1 MADKSELPT
10 VYIGDKFTIDGTEVA
25 VSNALGIENMG
36 GDVVGVVVKVL
47 SDDVHIDP
55 SAMSHRTRIVAGDD
69 MYPTGRVS
77 AAIDYLK
84 DVYAYTKAQHYEEYG
99 GSLSDRMDNEVLD
112 VIDEVLDRLGV
123 PSVETEEVRPWG
135 TNTVA
140 FLTEV
145 PPSSFTLDRVNR
157 ADEVVLH
164 LDGMSFVTGGN
175 EVEWVGADCIDNLLI
190 NVTTHV
196 TRVWPIDDPD
206 HLGTPL
212 DEGDMY
218 TVSTVEWD
226 MVYND
231 GAYVDAD
238 RVVTVNNVRLGE
250 GVTDDLMSRAEY
262 EVRVNH
268 ESNYTDLVTLLTRD
282 EYTTVFPTKEDE
294 DNDD

>member
-1 MADKSELPT
+1 MADKSKLPT

-25 VSNALGIENMG
+25 VSNTLGIENMG
-36 GDVVGVVVKVL
+36 GDVVGVVVTVL

-55 SAMSHRTRIVAGDD
+55 AAMSHRTRIVAGDD
-69 MYPTGRVS
+69 MYPTGRVDD
-77 AAIDYLK
+77 AIGYLK
-84 DVYAYTKAQHYEEYG
+84 DAYAYTKAKHYEEYG
-99 GSLSDRMDNEVLD
+99 GRAERMAHAVLE

-123 PSVETEEVRPWG
+123 PVVETEEVRAWG
-135 TNTVA
+135 TNDIIRT
-140 FLTEV
+140 FEH
-145 PPSSFTLDRVNR
+145 TLDRVNR

-164 LDGMSFVTGGN
+164 LDGMSFVTDGN

-212 DEGDMY
+212 DEGDMHTEY
-218 TVSTVEWD
+218 TVEWD
-226 MVYND
+226 MVYLD

-238 RVVTVNNVRLGE
+238 RVVTVNNARFNH
-250 GVTDDLMSRAEY
+250 GVTYDHMTRAEY

-268 ESNYTDLVTLLTRD
+268 ETNYTDLVTLQTRD
-282 EYTTVFPTKEDE
+282 EFTAEEDE
-294 DNDD
+294 DNDE

>member
-1 MADKSELPT
+1 MADKSKLPT
-10 VYIGDKFTIDGTEVA
+10 VYIGDKFTIDGTEV
-25 VSNALGIENMG
+25 VVGDALGIENMG

-69 MYPTGRVS
+69 MYPTGRVDD
-77 AAIDYLK
+77 AIGYLK
-84 DVYAYTKAQHYEEYG
+84 DVYAYTKAKHYEEYG
-99 GSLSDRMDNEVLD
+99 GRTERMANAVLE

-123 PSVETEEVRPWG
+123 PSVDTNEEVRAWG
-135 TNTVA
+135 TNDVIRT
-140 FLTEV
+140 FEN
-145 PPSSFTLDRVNR
+145 TLDRVNC

-190 NVTTHV
+190 NATTHM
-196 TRVWPIDDPD
+196 TRVWPMDDPD
-206 HLGTPL
+206 HLGDPL
-212 DEGDMY
+212 EEGDVY
-218 TVSTVEWD
+218 TESTVEWD

-238 RVVTVNNVRLGE
+238 RVVTVNNVRLDH
-250 GVTDDLMSRAEY
+250 GVTYDLMPRAEY

-268 ESNYTDLVTLLTRD
+268 ETNYTDLVTLQTRD
-282 EYTTVFPTKEDE
+282 ESTAEEDEEDE
-294 DNDD
+294 DNDE

>member
-1 MADKSELPT
+1 MAAKSELPT

-25 VSNALGIENMG
+25 VTDTVGIENMG
-36 GDVVGVVVKVL
+36 GDLVGVVVKVL

-69 MYPTGRVS
+69 MYPTGRVDD
-77 AAIDYLK
+77 AIGYLK
-84 DVYAYTKAQHYEEYG
+84 DVYAYTKAKHYEEYG
-99 GSLSDRMDNEVLD
+99 GRAERMANAVLN
-112 VIDEVLDRLGV
+112 VIDEVLDRLGAPV
-123 PSVETEEVRPWG
+123 VETEGVRAWG
-135 TNTVA
+135 TNSVA

-164 LDGMSFVTGGN
+164 LDGMSFVTDGN

-190 NVTTHV
+190 NVTTHM

-206 HLGTPL
+206 HLGVPL

-218 TVSTVEWD
+218 TESTVGWD

-238 RVVTVNNVRLGE
+238 RVVMVKHVRLDQ
-250 GVTDDLMSRAEY
+250 GVTYDLMSRAEY

-268 ESNYTDLVTLLTRD
+268 ETNYTDLVTLQTRD
-282 EYTTVFPTKEDE
+282 EFTADTAEEDE
-294 DNDD
+294 DNGE

>member
-1 MADKSELPT
+1 MADKSKLPT

-25 VSNALGIENMG
+25 VSNTLGIENMG

-55 SAMSHRTRIVAGDD
+55 AAMSHRTRIVAGDD
-69 MYPTGRVS
+69 MYPTGRVDD
-77 AAIDYLK
+77 AIGYLK
-84 DVYAYTKAQHYEEYG
+84 DVYAYTKAKHYEEYG
-99 GSLSDRMDNEVLD
+99 GRAERMSNAVLE

-123 PSVETEEVRPWG
+123 PSVDTKEEVRAWG
-135 TNTVA
+135 TNDIIRT
-140 FLTEV
+140 FEH
-145 PPSSFTLDRVNR
+145 TLDRVNR

-190 NVTTHV
+190 NATTHV

-212 DEGDMY
+212 EEGDGY
-218 TVSTVEWD
+218 TEYMVEWD

-238 RVVTVNNVRLGE
+238 RVVTVKHVRLDQ
-250 GVTDDLMSRAEY
+250 GVTYDLMSRAEY

-268 ESNYTDLVTLLTRD
+268 ETNYTDLVSLQTRD
-282 EYTTVFPTKEDE
+282 ETTAEEDE
-294 DNDD
+294 DNGE

>member
-1 MADKSELPT
+1 MADKSKLPT

-25 VSNALGIENMG
+25 VTNTIGIENMG

-69 MYPTGRVS
+69 MYPTGRVDD
-77 AAIDYLK
+77 AIGYLK
-84 DVYAYTKAQHYEEYG
+84 DVYAYTKAKHYEEYG
-99 GSLSDRMDNEVLD
+99 GRAERMANAVLN
-112 VIDEVLDRLGV
+112 VIDEVLGLLGV
-123 PSVETEEVRPWG
+123 PDVDTVEVRAWG
-135 TNTVA
+135 TNSVA

-196 TRVWPIDDPD
+196 TRVWPMDDPD

-212 DEGDMY
+212 DEGDVY
-218 TVSTVEWD
+218 TESTVEWD

-231 GAYVDAD
+231 GAYVDPD

-250 GVTDDLMSRAEY
+250 GVTDDRMSRAEY

-268 ESNYTDLVTLLTRD
+268 ETKYTDLVTVLTRD

-294 DNDD
+294 GNDD

>member
-1 MADKSELPT
+1 MADKSKLPT

-25 VSNALGIENMG
+25 VSNTLGIENMG

-55 SAMSHRTRIVAGDD
+55 AAMSHRTRIVAGDD
-69 MYPTGRVS
+69 MYPTGRVDD
-77 AAIDYLK
+77 AIGYLK
-84 DVYAYTKAQHYEEYG
+84 DVYAYTKAKHYEEYG
-99 GSLSDRMDNEVLD
+99 GRAERMSNAVLE

-123 PSVETEEVRPWG
+123 PSVDTKEEVRAWG
-135 TNTVA
+135 TNDIIRT
-140 FLTEV
+140 FEH
-145 PPSSFTLDRVNR
+145 TLDRVNR

-190 NVTTHV
+190 NATTHV

-212 DEGDMY
+212 EEGDGY
-218 TVSTVEWD
+218 TEYMVEWD

-238 RVVTVNNVRLGE
+238 RVVTVKHVRLDQ
-250 GVTDDLMSRAEY
+250 GVTYDLMSRAEY

-268 ESNYTDLVTLLTRD
+268 ETNYTDLVSLLTRD
-282 EYTTVFPTKEDE
+282 EFTTVFPTKEDE
-294 DNDD
+294 DRN

>member
-1 MADKSELPT
+1 MADKSKLPT
-10 VYIGDKFTIDGTEVA
+10 VYIGDKFTIDGTEV
-25 VSNALGIENMG
+25 VVGDALGIENMG

-69 MYPTGRVS
+69 MYPTGRVDD
-77 AAIDYLK
+77 AIGYLK
-84 DVYAYTKAQHYEEYG
+84 DVYAYTKAKHYEEYG
-99 GSLSDRMDNEVLD
+99 GRAEQMANAVLD

-123 PSVETEEVRPWG
+123 PVVETEEVRAWG
-135 TNTVA
+135 TNDVIRT
-140 FLTEV
+140 FEN
-145 PPSSFTLDRVNR
+145 TLDRVNR

-190 NVTTHV
+190 NVTTHM

-206 HLGTPL
+206 HLGDPL
-212 DEGDMY
+212 DEGDGY
-218 TVSTVEWD
+218 TESTVEWD

-238 RVVTVNNVRLGE
+238 RVVTVNNVRLDQ
-250 GVTDDLMSRAEY
+250 GVTYDLMSRAEY

-268 ESNYTDLVTLLTRD
+268 ETNYTDLVTLQTRD
-282 EYTTVFPTKEDE
+282 EYTTVFTAKEDE
-294 DNDD
+294 DNGE

>member
-1 MADKSELPT
+1 MADKSKLPT

-25 VSNALGIENMG
+25 VSNTLGIENMG
-36 GDVVGVVVKVL
+36 GDVVGVVVTVL

-69 MYPTGRVS
+69 MYPTGRV
-77 AAIDYLK
+77 DDTVEYLK
-84 DVYAYTKAQHYEEYG
+84 STRDHVYDRHVATY
-99 GSLSDRMDNEVLD
+99 GSLSERMDNEVLD
-112 VIDEVLDRLGV
+112 VIDEVLDRLGAPV
-123 PSVETEEVRPWG
+123 VETEEVRAWG
-135 TNTVA
+135 TNDVIRT
-140 FLTEV
+140 FEH
-145 PPSSFTLDRVNR
+145 TLDRVNH

-218 TVSTVEWD
+218 TVSTVGWD

-238 RVVTVNNVRLGE
+238 RMVTVNNVRLDH
-250 GVTDDLMSRAEY
+250 GVTYDLMSRAEY

-268 ESNYTDLVTLLTRD
+268 ETNYTDLVTLQTRD
-282 EYTTVFPTKEDE
+282 EFTADTAEEDE
-294 DNDD
+294 DNGE